1 MENTLKYSILNE
13 IFQART
19 LDEKENLILVVKFA
33 SINSLRKSI
42 KISDKYFIG
51 ALISLKEN
59 DFISL
64 DWQKDTVSI
73 TDKGIAALY

>member
-1 MENTLKYSILNE
+1 MEDTLKYSILNE

-33 SINSLRKSI
+33 SINSLRKSF
-42 KISDKYFIG
+42 KTSDKYFIG

-59 DFISL
+59 DLISL